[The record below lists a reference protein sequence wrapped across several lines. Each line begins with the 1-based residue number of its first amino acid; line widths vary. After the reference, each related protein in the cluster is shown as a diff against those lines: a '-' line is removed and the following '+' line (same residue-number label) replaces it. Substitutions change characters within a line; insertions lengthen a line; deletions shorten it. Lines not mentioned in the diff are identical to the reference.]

1 MLTFNKNFFL
11 LLALY
16 STIQSAELA
25 PHKLHPVTER
35 NLREAA
41 RISYI
46 LRQQRGKMSVYEC
59 KKAQKAFDYYTIQAF
74 EKCPVRDLN
83 RVHAIVDK
91 LYT

>member
-1 MLTFNKNFFL
+1 MFTFNKNFFL

-25 PHKLHPVTER
+25 YYGLHPMTEKNLKQAAKISR
-35 NLREAA
+35 ILRE
-41 RISYI
+41 
-46 LRQQRGKMSVYEC
+46 QRGKMRLSEC
-59 KKAQKAFDYYTIQAF
+59 EKAQKAFDYYTKEAF

-83 RVHAIVDK
+83 HVHAIVDK

>member
-1 MLTFNKNFFL
+1 M
-11 LLALY
+11 
-16 STIQSAELA
+16 A

-59 KKAQKAFDYYTIQAF
+59 KKAQKAFDYPELERPIL
-74 EKCPVRDLN
+74 CRDIGDRDQSL
-83 RVHAIVDK
+83 RTK
-91 LYT
+91 GSG